1 VGGAALQA
9 LNVVLQ
15 QTDQGRDHLDMRIA
29 NEVIFTREDIL
40 AM

>member
-15 QTDQGRDHLDMRIA
+15 QTDQGRDHLDQRIA
-29 NEVIFTREDIL
+29 NEVIFTSQELL
-40 AM
+40 AL